1 MRHGGVLALVFAAL
15 SALGQE
21 CGEVVVNGPEELVAG
36 GIWSLAA
43 HWTAL
48 PPGKNINIRIDA
60 PAPFTV
66 LSIPAEGGADS
77 GVARPVLMTSAFAEA
92 DTYWIHVAFE
102 GACVLG
108 KLEDSLRVRIR
119 PKPGLSAT
127 VLSAGRDSATLLV
140 TNEGNVAL
148 KCDGVRMYPNES
160 SQFQRQ
166 RKGNTVAFNA
176 QDASGWD
183 TVAVLGLAPV
193 GRSESVAPVFDP
205 GVPWLNWRMQ
215 TVYAGRVSQLG
226 TVSFDKN
233 HISARGLLWNDR
245 LRGSIQLQEQWGTL
259 SAGHGIVQ
267 RHPLSRAQ
275 EMGFVR
281 MELPMDA
288 FTGEM
293 EWRGNQPMAG
303 LRWHG
308 SRLDSRVV
316 LFGSGTGPFW
326 GMQHRL
332 QLGHNELFFSQFEG
346 MTLAQY
352 NGQKGLRRW
361 SIHAAHV
368 PDNLRAQ
375 APYSSFVR
383 ANASGVLGSNRW
395 LSQSALFADVNGTW
409 NQFHLLQ
416 NDLTLGPWRLST
428 RGQYFSSTLTTK
440 QLRLQAEYKRGLWQ
454 WQSSG
459 EWRQLDHYRPQIQY
473 QHQIRWRTAKA
484 YVQSQFRHQPST
496 GLWSFLGSGNRQYKR
511 WSIRAQSALYGGS
524 NIGTR
529 HQQTLQIIR
538 RTDRGNLS
546 VSAQSLQ
553 RATIGWNG
561 SLYARSP
568 YKTLTGQCLSEQ
580 GNPLEGVEISAQGKT
595 VVSDHHGRF
604 AFGHLEGS
612 AAQLK
617 IHAVSLPFAMHPM
630 LGYEQSQFLEQRKQH
645 CTLTFYQTIGLR
657 GSIDVQLTQ
666 HAALHQ
672 HIDLSSLRLTLYHE
686 DSSAYSTSVL
696 KDGQF
701 TLGGLPEGHYCGAL
715 APAPQGFSY
724 EPIAIDIRE
733 GSPAILQ
740 ITLVELPLNI
750 PFQAL

>member
-1 MRHGGVLALVFAAL
+1 MKHGGVLALVFAAL

-48 PPGKNINIRIDA
+48 PPGKHINIRIDA

-77 GVARPVLMTSAFAEA
+77 GVARPVLMTSAFAKA

-108 KLEDSLRVRIR
+108 KLEDSLRVQIR

-148 KCDGVRMYPNES
+148 KCDGVWMYPNES
-160 SQFQRQ
+160 SQFQRH

-293 EWRGNQPMAG
+293 EWRGNQPIAG

-316 LFGSGTGPFW
+316 LFGSGTGAFW

-332 QLGHNELFFSQFEG
+332 QLGHNEISFSKYEG

-352 NGQKGLRRW
+352 NGQKGLHRW

-416 NDLTLGPWRLST
+416 NDLNFGPWRFST
-428 RGQYFSSTLTTK
+428 RGQFFSSALTSK
-440 QLRLQAEYKRGLWQ
+440 QLRLQAEYRSGLWQ

-459 EWRQLDHYRPQIQY
+459 EWRQSGHVAPQMLY
-473 QHQIRWRTAKA
+473 QHQLRLRTSRA
-484 YVQSQFRHQPST
+484 YFQTQFRHQPST
-496 GLWSFLGSGNRQYKR
+496 GLWSLLGSGNMQHKR
-511 WSIRAQSALYGGS
+511 WSLRIQSALFGGGHG
-524 NIGTR
+524 GTR
-529 HQQTLQIIR
+529 HQQNLQIIR
-538 RTDRGNLS
+538 RTSHGNLS

-561 SLYARSP
+561 SLHARSP
-568 YKTLTGQCLSEQ
+568 YKTLTGQCRDEQ
-580 GNPLEGVEISAQGKT
+580 GNPLEGVEISAQGKSVIT
-595 VVSDHHGRF
+595 DPNGTFSF
-604 AFGHLEGS
+604 AHLEGS
-612 AAQLK
+612 DALLE
-617 IHAVSLPFAMHPM
+617 IHAGSLPFATQPI
-630 LGYEQSQFLEQRKQH
+630 LGYQQRQFLEQRKQH
-645 CTLTFYQTIGLR
+645 CTLGFYRTLGLR
-657 GSIDVQLTQ
+657 GSITVQRTQ
-666 HAALHQ
+666 HGALRQ
-672 HIDLSSLRLTLYHE
+672 KINLASLELTLYHE
-686 DSSAYSTSVL
+686 DSSAYTTPVRE
-696 KDGQF
+696 DGQF
-701 TLGGLPEGHYCGAL
+701 ALGGLPEGHYCGAL

>member
-1 MRHGGVLALVFAAL
+1 MKHGGVLALVFAAL

-48 PPGKNINIRIDA
+48 PPGKHINIRIDA

-77 GVARPVLMTSAFAEA
+77 GVARPVLMTSAFAKA
-92 DTYWIHVAFE
+92 NTYWIHVAFE

-108 KLEDSLRVRIR
+108 KLEDSLRVQIR

-148 KCDGVRMYPNES
+148 KCDGVWMYPNES
-160 SQFQRQ
+160 SQFQRH

-293 EWRGNQPMAG
+293 EWRGNQPIAG

-316 LFGSGTGPFW
+316 LFGSGTGAFW

-332 QLGHNELFFSQFEG
+332 QLGHNEISFNKYEG

-352 NGQKGLRRW
+352 NGQKGLHRW

-395 LSQSALFADVNGTW
+395 LGQSALFADANGNW

-416 NDLTLGPWRLST
+416 NDLTLGPWRFST
-428 RGQYFSSTLTTK
+428 RGQFFSSALTSK
-440 QLRLQAEYKRGLWQ
+440 QLRLQAEYRSGLWQ

-459 EWRQLDHYRPQIQY
+459 EWRQLGHLPPQMLY
-473 QHQIRWRTAKA
+473 QHQLRLRTTRA
-484 YVQSQFRHQPST
+484 YFQTQFRHQPST
-496 GLWSFLGSGNRQYKR
+496 GLWSLLGSGNMQHKR
-511 WSIRAQSALYGGS
+511 WSLRMQSALFGGG
-524 NIGTR
+524 NGGAR
-529 HQQTLQIIR
+529 NQQNLQLIR
-538 RTDRGNLS
+538 RTSHGNLS

-561 SLYARSP
+561 SLHGRSP
-568 YKTLTGQCLSEQ
+568 YKTLTGQCRDEQ
-580 GNPLEGVEISAQGKT
+580 GNPLAGVEVSAQGKSII
-595 VVSDHHGRF
+595 SDPNGSFRF
-604 AFGHLEGS
+604 AHLEGS
-612 AAQLK
+612 DALLE
-617 IHAVSLPFAMHPM
+617 IHAGSLPFATQPI
-630 LGYEQSQFLEQRKQH
+630 LGYQQRQFLEQRKQH
-645 CTLTFYQTIGLR
+645 CTIGFYRTLGLR
-657 GSIDVQLTQ
+657 GSVTIQRTQ
-666 HAALHQ
+666 HGALRQ
-672 HIDLSSLRLTLYHE
+672 KINLASLELTLYHE
-686 DSSAYSTSVL
+686 DSSAYTTPVRE
-696 KDGQF
+696 DGQF

>member
-1 MRHGGVLALVFAAL
+1 MKHGGVLALVFAAL

-48 PPGKNINIRIDA
+48 PPGKHINIRIDA

-77 GVARPVLMTSAFAEA
+77 GVARPVLMTSAFAKA

-108 KLEDSLRVRIR
+108 KLEDSLRVQIR

-148 KCDGVRMYPNES
+148 KCDGVWMYPNES
-160 SQFQRQ
+160 SQFQRH

-293 EWRGNQPMAG
+293 EWRGNQPIAG

-316 LFGSGTGPFW
+316 LFGSGTGAFW

-332 QLGHNELFFSQFEG
+332 QLGHNELNFSN
-346 MTLAQY
+346 M
-352 NGQKGLRRW
+352 
-361 SIHAAHV
+361 
-368 PDNLRAQ
+368 
-375 APYSSFVR
+375 
-383 ANASGVLGSNRW
+383 
-395 LSQSALFADVNGTW
+395 
-409 NQFHLLQ
+409 
-416 NDLTLGPWRLST
+416 
-428 RGQYFSSTLTTK
+428 
-440 QLRLQAEYKRGLWQ
+440 
-454 WQSSG
+454 
-459 EWRQLDHYRPQIQY
+459 
-473 QHQIRWRTAKA
+473 KA
-484 YVQSQFRHQPST
+484 
-496 GLWSFLGSGNRQYKR
+496 
-511 WSIRAQSALYGGS
+511 
-524 NIGTR
+524 
-529 HQQTLQIIR
+529 
-538 RTDRGNLS
+538 
-546 VSAQSLQ
+546 
-553 RATIGWNG
+553 
-561 SLYARSP
+561 
-568 YKTLTGQCLSEQ
+568 
-580 GNPLEGVEISAQGKT
+580 
-595 VVSDHHGRF
+595 
-604 AFGHLEGS
+604 
-612 AAQLK
+612 
-617 IHAVSLPFAMHPM
+617 
-630 LGYEQSQFLEQRKQH
+630 
-645 CTLTFYQTIGLR
+645 
-657 GSIDVQLTQ
+657 
-666 HAALHQ
+666 
-672 HIDLSSLRLTLYHE
+672 
-686 DSSAYSTSVL
+686 
-696 KDGQF
+696 
-701 TLGGLPEGHYCGAL
+701 
-715 APAPQGFSY
+715 
-724 EPIAIDIRE
+724 
-733 GSPAILQ
+733 
-740 ITLVELPLNI
+740 
-750 PFQAL
+750 

>member
-77 GVARPVLMTSAFAEA
+77 GVARPVLMTSAFAKA

-108 KLEDSLRVRIR
+108 KLEDSLRVQIR

-148 KCDGVRMYPNES
+148 KCDGVWVYPNES
-160 SQFQRQ
+160 SQFQRH

-293 EWRGNQPMAG
+293 EWRGNQPIAG

-316 LFGSGTGPFW
+316 LFGSGTGAFW

-332 QLGHNELFFSQFEG
+332 QLGNNELNFSQYEG
-346 MTLAQY
+346 MSLAQY
-352 NGQKGLRRW
+352 NGQKGVHRW
-361 SIHAAHV
+361 SLHAAHI
-368 PDNLRAQ
+368 PNNLRAQ
-375 APYSSFVR
+375 APYNSFVR
-383 ANASGVLGSNRW
+383 AHASGVLGLNRW
-395 LSQSALFADVNGTW
+395 LGQSALFADANGNW

-416 NDLTLGPWRLST
+416 NDLTFGPWRFST
-428 RGQYFSSTLTTK
+428 RGQFFSSALTSK
-440 QLRLQAEYKRGLWQ
+440 QLRLQAEYRSGLWQ

-459 EWRQLDHYRPQIQY
+459 EWRQLGHVAPQMLY
-473 QHQIRWRTAKA
+473 QHQLRLRTSRA
-484 YVQSQFRHQPST
+484 YFQTQFRHQPST
-496 GLWSFLGSGNRQYKR
+496 GLWSLLGSGNMQHKR
-511 WSIRAQSALYGGS
+511 WSLRIQSALFGGGHG
-524 NIGTR
+524 GTR
-529 HQQTLQIIR
+529 HQQNLQIIR
-538 RTDRGNLS
+538 RTSHGNLS
-546 VSAQSLQ
+546 VSAQSVQ

-561 SLYARSP
+561 SLHARSP
-568 YKTLTGQCLSEQ
+568 YKTLTGQCRDEL
-580 GNPLEGVEISAQGKT
+580 GNPLEGVEISAQGKSVIT
-595 VVSDHHGRF
+595 DPNGTFSF
-604 AFGHLEGS
+604 AHLEGS
-612 AAQLK
+612 DALLE
-617 IHAVSLPFAMHPM
+617 IHAGSLPFATQPI
-630 LGYEQSQFLEQRKQH
+630 LGYQQRQFLEQRKQH
-645 CTLTFYQTIGLR
+645 CTLGFYRTLGLR
-657 GSIDVQLTQ
+657 GSITVQRTQ
-666 HAALHQ
+666 HGALRQ
-672 HIDLSSLRLTLYHE
+672 NINLASLELTLYHE
-686 DSSAYSTSVL
+686 DSSAYTTPVRE
-696 KDGQF
+696 DGQF

-724 EPIAIDIRE
+724 APIAIDIRE
-733 GSPAILQ
+733 GSPATLNIIL
-740 ITLVELPLNI
+740 TELPQNI